1 MAGERL
7 ELFVVGIR
15 GSVAGVANSVLSSR
29 WVDEDW
35 LMVSLGVLEKLCE
48 EELVILIC
56 VGGRVL
62 SYLLFLEEVALT
74 DVL

>member
-1 MAGERL
+1 
-7 ELFVVGIR
+7 
-15 GSVAGVANSVLSSR
+15 
-29 WVDEDW
+29 
-35 LMVSLGVLEKLCE
+35 MVSLGVLEKLCG

-56 VGGRVL
+56 GGGRVL